1 MDGFL
6 WLLLQMALLLL
17 AAAVV
22 FFMLGWRWRG
32 QNAKREIAS
41 LDARIDADS
50 AALNVAQDQRDAAL
64 SHDQMLRATHTK
76 IESDLQEANDH
87 RRNLE
92 RELIRVHDDLRSA
105 RRDSDQYKEDLSA
118 ARTSLQPAKTE
129 INELKAQLESLR
141 REQTRLQQTLIK
153 KQAETKTSEPTKESL
168 DAIIEPTKKPKK
180 TRAPA
185 VATPRK
191 TRISAKP
198 AADAQATL
206 DRLTI
211 EIAAQQTLLTALRQE
226 HDDWQRRVSRLREK
240 ANDPAGLG
248 LAIKSLQRS
257 EVQVIDAQ
265 TTLDRL
271 QRQQLA
277 LRRALE
283 QAASQTQENDLT
295 KIKGIK
301 GVLNT
306 RLNAYGIRT
315 FEQIATWT
323 DSDIETFSE
332 LLAFKDRA
340 KRDQWVQQAQALLKA

>member
-1 MDGFL
+1 MEGFL

-22 FFMLGWRWRG
+22 FFILGWRWRG
-32 QNAKREIAS
+32 QNAKRKIAS

-50 AALNVAQDQRDAAL
+50 VALNVAQDQRDAAL
-64 SHDQMLRATHTK
+64 SHDQMLRTKQTK

-92 RELIRVHDDLRSA
+92 RELIRVHDELKSA
-105 RRDSDQYKEDLSA
+105 KRDADQHKEDLSA
-118 ARTSLQPAKTE
+118 ARASLQPAKTE

-153 KQAETKTSEPTKESL
+153 KQAETKTSETTNASL
-168 DAIIEPTKKPKK
+168 DTITQPVEKPKK
-180 TRAPA
+180 TRETTLSTA
-185 VATPRK
+185 RK
-191 TRISAKP
+191 ISILSKP
-198 AADAQATL
+198 SSDAQTTL
-206 DRLTI
+206 DKFTN
-211 EIAAQQTLLTALRQE
+211 EIAAQQILLTALRQE

-240 ANDPAGLG
+240 ASDTASLG

-257 EVQVIDAQ
+257 EVQVAEAQ

-277 LRRALE
+277 LRHALE
-283 QAASQTQENDLT
+283 QAARQTQEDDLT

-315 FEQIATWT
+315 FQQIATWT
-323 DSDIETFSE
+323 DSDVETFSE

-340 KRDQWVQQAQALLKA
+340 KRDQWVQQAQALLKT

>member
-1 MDGFL
+1 MEGFL
-6 WLLLQMALLLL
+6 VLLLQMALLLL

-22 FFMLGWRWRG
+22 FFALGWRWRG
-32 QNAKREIAS
+32 QNAKHDIAT

-50 AALNVAQDQRDAAL
+50 AALKAVQDQRDAAL
-64 SHDQMLRATHTK
+64 SHDQRLRATQTK

-92 RELIRVHDDLRSA
+92 RELIRVHDELRSA
-105 RRDSDQYKEDLSA
+105 RRDSNQHKKDLSA
-118 ARTSLQPAKTE
+118 ARASLQPAKTE
-129 INELKAQLESLR
+129 ISELKAQLEYLR
-141 REQTRLQQTLIK
+141 QEQTTLQQTWIK
-153 KQAETKTSEPTKESL
+153 KQAETKTSEPIKESL

-180 TRAPA
+180 TRTLA

-191 TRISAKP
+191 TRISPKP

-206 DRLTI
+206 DRFTI
-211 EIAAQQTLLTALRQE
+211 EIAAQQTLIMALRQE
-226 HDDWQRRVSRLREK
+226 HDDWHRRVSRLQEK

-248 LAIKSLQRS
+248 LATKSLQRS
-257 EVQVIDAQ
+257 EVQVIEAQ

-277 LRRALE
+277 LRHALD
-283 QAASQTQENDLT
+283 QASSQTEEDDLT

-315 FEQIATWT
+315 FKQIATWT